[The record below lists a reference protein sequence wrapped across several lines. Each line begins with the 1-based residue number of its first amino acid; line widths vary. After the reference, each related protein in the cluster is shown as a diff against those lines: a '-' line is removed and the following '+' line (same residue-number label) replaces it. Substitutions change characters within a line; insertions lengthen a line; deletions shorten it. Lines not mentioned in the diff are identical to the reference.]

1 MKRVLLIRGSVRRGS
16 YTNAI
21 ADRALAAQ
29 QGIEVTEFS
38 PYEVAFAPCDGCNFC
53 EEAGRCRHG
62 DLTDLARAFETCD
75 VILIAAPVYNGG
87 FPAPVKAL
95 LDRTQ
100 VYYTGFYANG
110 KRPLIDKHRRVVL
123 LTASGCAGTR
133 AAGVMADQLRDICSV
148 TNAELCGTALCPHTD
163 GAPDTEPAYQTLCEL
178 LKRSLTDEETN
189 R

>member
-1 MKRVLLIRGSVRRGS
+1 MKRVLLIRGSARQGS

-21 ADRALAAQ
+21 ADRALASQEEIA
-29 QGIEVTEFS
+29 VTAFS

-62 DLTDLARAFETCD
+62 DLTDLARAFATCD

-110 KRPLIDKHRRVVL
+110 KHPLIKKHRRVVL
-123 LTASGCAGTR
+123 LAASGCDGSR
-133 AAGVMADQLRDICSV
+133 ALGVMADQLHAICSV
-148 TNAELCGTALCPHTD
+148 TNAELTGTALCPHTD
-163 GAPDTEPAYQTLCEL
+163 GAPDPETAYKTLCEL
-178 LKRSLTDEETN
+178 LKRSLSDEETN